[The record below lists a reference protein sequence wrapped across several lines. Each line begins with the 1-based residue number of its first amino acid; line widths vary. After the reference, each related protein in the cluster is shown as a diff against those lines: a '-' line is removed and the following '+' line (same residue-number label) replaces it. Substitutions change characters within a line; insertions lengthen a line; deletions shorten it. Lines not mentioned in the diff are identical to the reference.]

1 MLTHRNKKPYEC
13 KAEGCG
19 KSYCDARSLRR
30 HTENHHSSLV
40 LTTSSSNQSHSTT
53 SNSTNSGSSTITNP
67 SLSPATASGNFS
79 HFMLEAKL
87 QFSAWDTSTPQIV
100 LVSYSS
106 LFFSLLLPKGD
117 ASSPHGATCIQYQI
131 NGDGNTI
138 TAINSKSPSPSSP
151 TGGNNEGLT
160 RQQLDL
166 ISQIMQQTKQANGQK
181 ATVQRPRTWNM
192 QVRAR
197 RENLK
202 LLAGSALERVCAF
215 LNNYICFALRKLNF
229 PRRKV

>member
-40 LTTSSSNQSHSTT
+40 LTTSTVSSQNQ
-53 SNSTNSGSSTITNP
+53 SNSTVPNNTGSGTSAITNP

-79 HFMLEAKL
+79 FYITMIHCLTMIDLNLFIHSIW
-87 QFSAWDTSTPQIV
+87 FSPFHR
-100 LVSYSS
+100 
-106 LFFSLLLPKGD
+106 FFVTKGD

-131 NGDGNTI
+131 NGDGNTM

-151 TGGNNEGLT
+151 TGINNEGLT

-181 ATVQRPRTWNM
+181 TTVQRPRTWNM
-192 QVRAR
+192 QVRA
-197 RENLK
+197 
-202 LLAGSALERVCAF
+202 
-215 LNNYICFALRKLNF
+215 
-229 PRRKV
+229 

>member
-40 LTTSSSNQSHSTT
+40 LTTSSPNQSHSTT
-53 SNSTNSGSSTITNP
+53 SNSTSTITNP
-67 SLSPATASGNFS
+67 SLSPATASGKTP
-79 HFMLEAKL
+79 HFTPEAKL
-87 QFSAWDTSTPQIV
+87 LSARERLKPFLTI
-100 LVSYSS
+100 L
-106 LFFSLLLPKGD
+106 LFLLLPKGD

-192 QVRAR
+192 QVG
-197 RENLK
+197 ETVV
-202 LLAGSALERVCAF
+202 ALERVCAF
-215 LNNYICFALRKLNF
+215 LNNYVCFAWRKLNF
-229 PRRKV
+229 PVEKV